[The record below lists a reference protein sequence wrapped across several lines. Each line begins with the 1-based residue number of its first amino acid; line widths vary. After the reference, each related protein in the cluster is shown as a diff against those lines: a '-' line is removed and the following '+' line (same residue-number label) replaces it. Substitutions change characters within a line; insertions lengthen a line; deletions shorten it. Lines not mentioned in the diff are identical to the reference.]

1 MKISINR
8 EEWER
13 KAEKLLIGLATSVV
27 ENNSKFNLD
36 KDIIS
41 ECKFIQVNGVTIN
54 ATAFTVSS
62 RYINFGEIESAD
74 IVDGKTDKKIGERF
88 FIDDDKAV
96 ARILYKPIKNLVFE
110 QEIGTSG
117 KTQRINIYIKDTYSD
132 VKKMLEEIN

>member
-1 MKISINR
+1 MMKISINR

-27 ENNSKFNLD
+27 ENKNTSD

-41 ECKFIQVNGVTIN
+41 ECKFIQINGVTIN
-54 ATAFTVSS
+54 ATAFTVCS
-62 RYINFGEIESAD
+62 RYINFGEIESRN
-74 IVDGKTDKKIGERF
+74 IIDGETDKKIGERF

-96 ARILYKPIKNLVFE
+96 ARILYKPIKSLVFE

-117 KTQRINIYIKDTYSD
+117 KTQTISIYIKDTYSD
-132 VKKMLEEIN
+132 VKEMIEEIN

>member
-1 MKISINR
+1 MEISINR

-27 ENNSKFNLD
+27 KNDTEFNFD

-41 ECKFIQVNGVTIN
+41 ECEFIQVNGVTIN

-62 RYINFGEIESAD
+62 KYINFGEIESAD

-96 ARILYKPIKNLVFE
+96 ARILYKPIKSLIFE

-117 KTQRINIYIKDTYSD
+117 KSQRISIYIKDTYSD
-132 VKKMLEEIN
+132 IKGMLEEID